1 MPRESGRHRTRERIA
16 HIAARLMAEDG
27 IEDHALAKR
36 KAARQMGVADARQM
50 PGNDEIDEALRTYR
64 AIYRPENESEL
75 RALRQAALAMMRELA
90 PFNPHL
96 VGSVLNGSAGKY
108 AAIQLQLFTDSTKSV
123 EHYLLGQGIQF
134 RGGEARLFAGDLPIS
149 APVLSFDRDGDEFQ
163 LTVLTPRDLRLPLR
177 MSAGG
182 KPIDRAKPA
191 VVEALLAQNPD

>member
-75 RALRQAALAMMRELA
+75 RALRKAALAMMSELDA
-90 PFNPHL
+90 FNMHL
-96 VGSVLNGSAGKY
+96 DGSVLNGIACTN
-108 AAIQLQLFTDSTKSV
+108 A
-123 EHYLLGQGIQF
+123 EF
-134 RGGEARLFAGDLPIS
+134 RF
-149 APVLSFDRDGDEFQ
+149 
-163 LTVLTPRDLRLPLR
+163 
-177 MSAGG
+177 
-182 KPIDRAKPA
+182 
-191 VVEALLAQNPD
+191 

>member
-90 PFNPHL
+90 AFNPHL

-134 RGGEARLFAGDLPIS
+134 RGGEARLFTGDLPIS

-182 KPIDRAKPA
+182 KAIDRAKPA